1 MAYIVDPLDPSTPI
15 DSEGMGYGAEEFRLL
30 KQRINDLE
38 TTLEAADVVLQD
50 NIDAEALAR
59 GNADTTLQDNINLKL
74 AIASNLS
81 DVASALTAFN
91 NIKQNASTT
100 YAGVVE
106 EATLEETI
114 TGAASKFPSAES
126 VRKLVYGSSVVT
138 LFNTANDWTMSGSNG
153 VINIPKAEIKSVIVV
168 TQYNGITNSHIFHQV
183 NNSFYS
189 EYRLVNVGN
198 DSTSIKKAI
207 LRFEVASTTSTSTTF
222 TIVGKDDTGGALQ
235 ANGNSRLYY
244 IIACR

>member
-38 TTLEAADVVLQD
+38 TTLAAADAVLQG
-50 NIDAEALAR
+50 NIDAEAVTR
-59 GNADTTLQDNINLKL
+59 GNADAVLQGNIDLKL

-81 DVASALTAFN
+81 DVANALTSFN
-91 NIKQNASTT
+91 NIKQNATEV

-114 TGAASKFPSAES
+114 TGAADKFPDAYSI
-126 VRKLVYGSSVVT
+126 RKLVYGSSSVT
-138 LFNTANDWTMSGSNG
+138 LFNSANDWTMSGSNG
-153 VINIPKAEIKSVIVV
+153 VINIPKSEIKAVIVV
-168 TQYNGITNSHIFHQV
+168 TQYNGITNHHIFRQI
-183 NNSFYS
+183 NNSFYG
-189 EYRLVNVGN
+189 ECRLVNFGS
-198 DSTSIKKAI
+198 DSFVVKGL
-207 LRFEVASTTSTSTTF
+207 LRFEVSTSTTTSTTF
-222 TIVGKDDTGGALQ
+222 TIIGKTDTGGVLQ
-235 ANGNSRLYY
+235 ANGNSRIYY